1 MGTKKI
7 PISNAHLMDVV
18 TENGYNNKKCH
29 VSWQFRI
36 CSYKK
41 YFLNYGSIE
50 NYIKSLLL
58 SDGSTFNRTLT
69 LKCHNETKI
78 IFQTVSEKVSGFERK
93 QNVIEVTQLDSSN
106 HNHYDNHKQLALIA
120 INTVLKKHFAEAK

>member
-1 MGTKKI
+1 MVTTTK
-7 PISNAHLMDVV
+7 NAMCPDNSAYVL
-18 TENGYNNKKCH
+18 TRSIFY
-29 VSWQFRI
+29 
-36 CSYKK
+36 
-41 YFLNYGSIE
+41 YGSIE

-93 QNVIEVTQLDSSN
+93 QNVIEVTQLDCSN